1 MPKTSG
7 ERVGALLE
15 RMAGRPGGRLMLED
29 MADVEKDTL
38 FLLVQ
43 GDLATCHNGTRGRNY
58 AMLTGR
64 GVALA
69 AQVTGEDVPDAPAG
83 EAPSLV
89 GGRGVARSR
98 RTG

>member
-7 ERVGALLE
+7 ERVAALLE
-15 RMAGRPGGRLMLED
+15 RMARRADGRLNLED

-43 GDLATCHNGTRGRNY
+43 GDLATCHNATRGKNY
-58 AMLTGR
+58 AILTGR

-69 AQVTGEDVPDAPAG
+69 EQLIGESVSDRVNGP
-83 EAPSLV
+83 APSLV
-89 GGRGVARSR
+89 GGRGMARSR
-98 RTG
+98 RSS